1 MSIQLLKQF
10 RFIYNN
16 LLRGELLEIK
26 KHVINQNLGGKKTLL
41 PNQVRLFVTKQ
52 KLEDNFLRL
61 NNEES
66 TNTSKTKCF
75 FKSKHAYICK
85 KNKENPRLLWL
96 LGLKSSSTSVHV
108 PDESHPIEWSL
119 FPANEVNISFS
130 PPPPHQSHAQHRQMH
145 SLSFLFFFLLDL
157 SLTLPAQIL

>member
-1 MSIQLLKQF
+1 M
-10 RFIYNN
+10 
-16 LLRGELLEIK
+16 EIK
-26 KHVINQNLGGKKTLL
+26 KNVINQNLGGKKTLL
-41 PNQVRLFVTKQ
+41 PNQVQLFVTEQ

-96 LGLKSSSTSVHV
+96 LGFVIFIHVSSR
-108 PDESHPIEWSL
+108 
-119 FPANEVNISFS
+119 A
-130 PPPPHQSHAQHRQMH
+130 R
-145 SLSFLFFFLLDL
+145 
-157 SLTLPAQIL
+157 